1 MSDYIFTSTFR
12 DLYSENWHD
21 MAVAPNNQG
30 QTSILERTFGSNYF

>member
-21 MAVAPNNQG
+21 MDKQG
-30 QTSILERTFGSNYF
+30 QTSILERTFGSIYF